1 MESDSTNLALQRIAE
16 IVESS
21 SVGFTANC
29 YQLYESPPLGALV
42 QTFGDYP
49 TFAIVRGISTSPLD
63 PTRKPV
69 ARARDE
75 DSEEAVYM
83 NNPQLS
89 SLLRTDFEA
98 TIIGHEFDGL
108 LRKYLPPHPPKI
120 HTFVYRC
127 PEATISSFIENLD
140 FLPILFSK
148 ASLVTDE
155 IVGAFLRNAAS
166 VHADRQSFI
175 LSAGQQLARLFHGDT
190 KRLETLLRSLNT

>member
-1 MESDSTNLALQRIAE
+1 MESDSKKIGSQRIAE

-49 TFAIVRGISTSPLD
+49 TFAVVRGISTSPID

-75 DSEEAVYM
+75 DSEEAVYR

-89 SLLRTDFEA
+89 SLLRTDFDA

-108 LRKYLPPHPPKI
+108 MRKYLPHILPKS
-120 HTFVYRC
+120 
-127 PEATISSFIENLD
+127 TISSTV
-140 FLPILFSK
+140 
-148 ASLVTDE
+148 A
-155 IVGAFLRNAAS
+155 LRQLS
-166 VHADRQSFI
+166 VH
-175 LSAGQQLARLFHGDT
+175 
-190 KRLETLLRSLNT
+190 SLKI

>member
-1 MESDSTNLALQRIAE
+1 MKTDIANLANQRIAE

-21 SVGFTANC
+21 STCFTANC
-29 YQLYESPPLGALV
+29 YQLYESPQLGALV

-69 ARARDE
+69 ARAQDE
-75 DSEEAVYM
+75 DSEEAVYR
-83 NNPQLS
+83 NNPQLP

-98 TIIGHEFDGL
+98 TIVGHEFDGL
-108 LRKYLPPHPPKI
+108 MRKYLPPHPPKI

-127 PEATISSFIENLD
+127 SNETIGSFIENLD

-155 IVGAFLRNAAS
+155 VAAAFLRNAAS
-166 VHADRQSFI
+166 IHNDQKTFI
-175 LSAGQQLARLFHGDT
+175 LSAGQQLARIFHGDT
-190 KRLETLLRSLNT
+190 KRLETLLRSLGA